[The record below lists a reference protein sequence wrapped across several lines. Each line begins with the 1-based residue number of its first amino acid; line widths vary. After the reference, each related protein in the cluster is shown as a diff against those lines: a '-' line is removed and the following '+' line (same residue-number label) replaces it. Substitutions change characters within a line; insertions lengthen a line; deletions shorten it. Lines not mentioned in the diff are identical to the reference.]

1 MNGWAPI
8 PAPQFDLR
16 LTLESGQVFH
26 WWPEEGGGYRGLIG
40 ATPVRVRQTGDQLWV
55 TPGAEPLVAH
65 YFALDHDLGAIC
77 STFPQD
83 DPALSAAAAYCR
95 GVRIIRQ
102 PLWECLATFLTSS
115 MKQVAHIRQMSHALR
130 QRFGRPVKGWEPLAV
145 YPEPERLAQA
155 SEDDLRACG
164 LGYRA
169 KHLLGSAREVA
180 CGSVNLDAIRA
191 MDDAA
196 AMAELCRLPG
206 VGPKIANCVLLFAYE
221 RTRAF
226 PIDVWIERV
235 LRQTY
240 FARKRNVTA
249 RQLKEFAAGYFG
261 PYGGYAQQYL
271 FHHARSQPR
280 SRRR

>member
-1 MNGWAPI
+1 MSAWAQI
-8 PAPQFDLR
+8 PAPQFNLR

-26 WWPEEGGGYRGLIG
+26 WWPEEDGGYRGLIG
-40 ATPVRVRQTGDQLWV
+40 ATPVRVRQTGDQLRV
-55 TPGAEPLVAH
+55 TPGTEKLAAH
-65 YFALDHDLGAIC
+65 YFALDHDLEAIC
-77 STFPQD
+77 ATFPQD
-83 DPALSAAAAYCR
+83 DPALGAAAAYCR

-102 PLWECLATFLTSS
+102 PVWECLATFLTSS

-130 QRFGRPVKGWEPLAV
+130 HRFGQPVKGWEPLAV
-145 YPEPERLAQA
+145 YPSPERLAQA
-155 SEDDLRACG
+155 SEDELRACG

-169 KHLLGSAREVA
+169 SHLLGTAQAVA
-180 CGSVNLDAIRA
+180 SGAVDIAAIRA

-196 AMAELCRLPG
+196 AMVELCRLPG

-221 RTRAF
+221 RTRSF

-235 LRQTY
+235 LRENY

-249 RQLKEFAAGYFG
+249 RRLKEFAAGYFG

-271 FHHARSQPR
+271 FHYARSQGR
-280 SRRR
+280 KS